1 MEILLTW
8 GYAIFMCAPR
18 LLGMHIALP
27 MFSDAVVPHRVR
39 SGLSLALAI
48 FMLPTILAQGPPP
61 TSPWIIG
68 GLALKEIFIGYAIG
82 FPAALMNYAA
92 QSAGDLV
99 SFQSGA
105 SMSTFFDKSVNEE
118 VTPMGNILRRYAEVL
133 FFVSGAYAAL
143 LGVLF
148 KSYSL
153 WPITSFIPQLRTQG
167 LDFFVSSL
175 DHYFTATCLL
185 AFPALTCIFLITFCL
200 GLIGRYLPQLN
211 VFFVAMPLQCLSA
224 ALIMAVS
231 FPVYALI
238 LKGHFTVIDGGMKA
252 LSRAFGSP

>member
-8 GYAIFMCAPR
+8 GFAIFLCAPR

-27 MFSDAVVPHRVR
+27 MFSDSAVPHRVR

-48 FMLPTILAQGPPP
+48 FMLPVILAQGKPPE
-61 TSPWIIG
+61 SPWILG
-68 GLALKEIFIGYAIG
+68 GLALKEVFIGYAIG
-82 FPAALMNYAA
+82 FPAALLNYAA

-143 LGVLF
+143 LAVLF

-153 WPITSFIPQLRTQG
+153 WPVTTFIPELRTQG
-167 LDFFVSSL
+167 LDFFVSAL
-175 DHYFTATCLL
+175 NHYFTATCLL
-185 AFPALTCIFLITFCL
+185 AFPALTCMFLITFCM
-200 GLIGRYLPQLN
+200 GLIGRFLPQLN

-224 ALIMAVS
+224 CLIMAVS
-231 FPVYALI
+231 FPVYAAVF
-238 LKGHFTVIDGGMKA
+238 KGHFTVIEGGMNI
-252 LSRAFGSP
+252 LSKVFGSH

>member
-8 GYAIFMCAPR
+8 GYAIFLSAPR

-27 MFSDAVVPHRVR
+27 MFSESAVPHRVR

-48 FMLPTILAQGPPP
+48 FTMPVILAQGPPP
-61 TSPWIIG
+61 HSPWIIG

-82 FPAALMNYAA
+82 FPAALLNYAA
-92 QSAGDLV
+92 QSAGDMV

-133 FFVSGAYAAL
+133 FFVSGAYSAL
-143 LGVLF
+143 LAVLF
-148 KSYSL
+148 KSFSL
-153 WPITSFIPQLRTQG
+153 WPVCSFIPKLRAEG
-167 LDFFVSSL
+167 MDFFITSIN
-175 DHYFTATCLL
+175 HYFTATCLL

-211 VFFVAMPLQCLSA
+211 VFFVSMPLQCLSA
-224 ALIMAVS
+224 CFIMAVS

-238 LKGHFTVIDGGMKA
+238 LKGHFTVIDGGMKTLA
-252 LSRAFGSP
+252 RAFGSQ